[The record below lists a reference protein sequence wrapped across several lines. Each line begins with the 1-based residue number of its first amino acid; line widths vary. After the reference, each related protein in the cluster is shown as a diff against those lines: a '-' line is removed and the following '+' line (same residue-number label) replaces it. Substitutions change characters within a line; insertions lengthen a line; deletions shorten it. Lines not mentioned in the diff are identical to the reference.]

1 MEEERI
7 YKLKNGQEMVLLA
20 SENYN
25 GIRHLLLVDEKT
37 EDIQVAFEENNQL
50 VLINKQ
56 NPYFSDIL
64 IMLVKKLRNNINI

>member
-25 GIRHLLLVDEKT
+25 GIRYLLLVDEKT
-37 EDIQVAFEENNQL
+37 DDIQVGFEENNKL
-50 VLINKQ
+50 MLIDKQ

-64 IMLVKKLRNNINI
+64 IMLVNKLRKSLN

>member
-20 SENYN
+20 TENYN
-25 GIRHLLLVDEKT
+25 GIRYLLLVDEKT
-37 EDIQVAFEENNQL
+37 DDIQVGFEENKNL
-50 VLINKQ
+50 VLIDKQ

-64 IMLVKKLRNNINI
+64 IMLVKKLRNTTNL

>member
-20 SENYN
+20 TENYN
-25 GIRHLLLVDEKT
+25 GIRYLLLVDEKT
-37 EDIQVAFEENNQL
+37 DDIQVGFEENNN
-50 VLINKQ
+50 LILIDKQ

-64 IMLVKKLRNNINI
+64 IMLVKKLRSNINI

>member
-20 SENYN
+20 TENFN
-25 GIRHLLLVDEKT
+25 GIRYLLLVDEKT
-37 EDIQVAFEENNQL
+37 DDIQVGFEEDKKL
-50 VLINKQ
+50 VLIDKQ

-64 IMLVKKLRNNINI
+64 IMLVKKLRNATNK

>member
-20 SENYN
+20 AENYD
-25 GIRHLLLVDEKT
+25 GIRYLLLVDEKT
-37 EDIQVAFEENNQL
+37 DDIQVGFEENNKL
-50 VLINKQ
+50 MLIDKQ

-64 IMLVKKLRNNINI
+64 IMLVNKLRKSLN

>member
-1 MEEERI
+1 MEEEKI

-37 EDIQVAFEENNQL
+37 DDIQIAFEENKKL

-64 IMLVKKLRNNINI
+64 IMLVKKFRSSLN

>member
-20 SENYN
+20 TENYN
-25 GIRHLLLVDEKT
+25 GIRYLLLVDEKT
-37 EDIQVAFEENNQL
+37 DDIQVGFEENKNL
-50 VLINKQ
+50 VLIDKQ

-64 IMLVKKLRNNINI
+64 IMLVKKLRNTTNQ

>member
-7 YKLKNGQEMVLLA
+7 YKLTNGQEMVLLA

-37 EDIQVAFEENNQL
+37 DDIQVAFEENNQL

-64 IMLVKKLRNNINI
+64 IMLIKKLRNNLN

>member
-20 SENYN
+20 TENHN
-25 GIRHLLLVDEKT
+25 GIRYLLLVDEKT
-37 EDIQVAFEENNQL
+37 DDIQVGFEENKNL
-50 VLINKQ
+50 VLIDKQ

-64 IMLVKKLRNNINI
+64 IMLVKKLRNTTNQ

>member
-20 SENYN
+20 TENYD
-25 GIRHLLLVDEKT
+25 GIRYLLLVDEKT
-37 EDIQVAFEENNQL
+37 DDIQVGFEENNKL
-50 VLINKQ
+50 ILINKQ

-64 IMLVKKLRNNINI
+64 IMLVKKFRSSLN

>member
-1 MEEERI
+1 MEEEKI
-7 YKLKNGQEMVLLA
+7 YKIKNGQEMVLLA

-37 EDIQVAFEENNQL
+37 DDIQIAFEENKKL

-64 IMLVKKLRNNINI
+64 IMLVKKFRSSLN

>member
-20 SENYN
+20 AENYD
-25 GIRHLLLVDEKT
+25 GIRYLLLVDEKT
-37 EDIQVAFEENNQL
+37 DDIQVGFEENNK
-50 VLINKQ
+50 IMMIDKQ

-64 IMLVKKLRNNINI
+64 IMLVNKLRKSLN

>member
-20 SENYN
+20 TENYD
-25 GIRHLLLVDEKT
+25 GIRYLLLVDEKT
-37 EDIQVAFEENNQL
+37 DDIQVGFEENNKL
-50 VLINKQ
+50 MLIDKQ

-64 IMLVKKLRNNINI
+64 IMLVNKLRKSLN

>member
-37 EDIQVAFEENNQL
+37 DDIQVAIEENNQL

-64 IMLVKKLRNNINI
+64 IMLVNKLRKSLN

>member
-20 SENYN
+20 TENYN
-25 GIRHLLLVDEKT
+25 GIRYLLLVDEKT
-37 EDIQVAFEENNQL
+37 DDIQVGFEENKNL
-50 VLINKQ
+50 VLIDKQ

-64 IMLVKKLRNNINI
+64 IMLVKKLRNTTN